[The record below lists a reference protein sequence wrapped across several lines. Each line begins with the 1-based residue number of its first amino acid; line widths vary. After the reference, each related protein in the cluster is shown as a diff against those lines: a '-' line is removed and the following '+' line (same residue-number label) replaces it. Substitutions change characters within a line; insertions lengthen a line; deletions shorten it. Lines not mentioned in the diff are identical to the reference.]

1 MDPNLPSLEFAD
13 ANNWRAWL
21 DHNHAEQ
28 PSAVVKIAKAGAP
41 RPTLTQVEAIDVAL
55 CFGWIDGTIRRIDEH
70 YYCVRFTPR
79 RSKSKWSLRNTRR
92 AEELI
97 EQGQM
102 TAAGQQE
109 VDNAKQDGRWE
120 AAYSMAESTVP
131 PDFQA
136 ALDAN
141 PQANELFK
149 TLSAQNR
156 FAFLF
161 RIDDAKL
168 PETRAKRIAQF
179 TQMLRE
185 GQTFH

>member
-13 ANNWRAWL
+13 ATTWRLWL
-21 DHNHAEQ
+21 DDNHASE
-28 PSAVVKIAKAGAP
+28 PAAVVKIAKAGAP
-41 RPTLTQVEAIDVAL
+41 RPTLTQTEAIDAAL

-79 RSKSKWSLRNTRR
+79 RPKSKWSLRNTKR
-92 AEELI
+92 ATELI
-97 EQGQM
+97 ESGEM
-102 TAAGQQE
+102 TAAGQAE
-109 VDNAKQDGRWE
+109 VDKAKADGRWE

-136 ALDAN
+136 ALDADRQA
-141 PQANELFK
+141 QANFN

-161 RIDDAKL
+161 RLDDAKL
-168 PETRAKRIAQF
+168 PETRTKRIGQF
-179 TQMLRE
+179 IQMLRE
-185 GQTFH
+185 GHTFH